1 MECAVFLTKA
11 ERDFLLTKR
20 EFTRDQQYYVK
31 SRLLKKMKFLF
42 DTELPLIAKN
52 GYLTPEDLA
61 AFSKDLAAGCKVSHS
76 GSEHKVGQQGEALA
90 LEDNYP
96 GSTVRSSKADSRVAP
111 DNTKSKPNESELY
124 EKECSGRDL
133 NPGSATRKA
142 AMLDRTVQ
150 PY

>member
-1 MECAVFLTKA
+1 MECAVFLTNA
-11 ERDFLLTKR
+11 ERDFLLNKR
-20 EFTRDQQYYVK
+20 EFTQDQQYYVK

-76 GSEHKVGQQGEALA
+76 GNEHKVGQQGEALA

-96 GSTVRSSKADSRVAP
+96 GCTVRSSIADSRVAP
-111 DNTKSKPNESELY
+111 LKD
-124 EKECSGRDL
+124 GAR
-133 NPGSATRKA
+133 ARK
-142 AMLDRTVQ
+142 L
-150 PY
+150 